1 MSTDMSTEMRIDNRI
16 DVRPPR
22 PATLLRSCSA
32 VLLAT
37 CLITTAW
44 ASTAKVW
51 RCDLAGQVTYAD
63 QPCEK
68 LLAPA
73 QSAQALERSVD
84 AADSRTLQQR
94 RDAQAVARADEALAR
109 QMQQERR
116 LRELRAPR
124 PAGAA
129 IIGLPPDPLA
139 QPGIR
144 KTSPEARPTGLRRHQ
159 ASGPS
164 GARTSPSTAPVSRRG
179 PG

>member
-1 MSTDMSTEMRIDNRI
+1 MSPS
-16 DVRPPR
+16 
-22 PATLLRSCSA
+22 LRSHDCPETRPHGPAARLPRGIA

-37 CLITTAW
+37 CLMTTAW

-68 LLAPA
+68 LLPPA
-73 QSAQALERSVD
+73 QSAQALGRSVD
-84 AADSRTLQQR
+84 ASDSRSLQQR

-109 QMQQERR
+109 QMQQERH
-116 LRELRAPR
+116 LRELKTPR
-124 PAGAA
+124 PGGAA

-139 QPGIR
+139 PPGIR
-144 KTSPEARPTGLRRHQ
+144 KTSPEARSTGLRRHQ